1 MRRTSPA
8 IASNPGT
15 RRLRHSYG
23 LARRAASFNQGQRL
37 ASSEREEPQLAEYIE
52 SRVLR
57 WIKELEQ
64 IAYMALLQ
72 QGEGGPDYV
81 LAAKILLGLLKFS
94 SLNRQR
100 IDLTPQVEM
109 TTGPDLSGLSEGEL
123 RAIDLADDAQLNE
136 LALRIAKVKS
146 SKLDLGK
153 P

>member
-1 MRRTSPA
+1 
-8 IASNPGT
+8 
-15 RRLRHSYG
+15 
-23 LARRAASFNQGQRL
+23 L

-100 IDLTPQVEM
+100 IDLSPQVEM